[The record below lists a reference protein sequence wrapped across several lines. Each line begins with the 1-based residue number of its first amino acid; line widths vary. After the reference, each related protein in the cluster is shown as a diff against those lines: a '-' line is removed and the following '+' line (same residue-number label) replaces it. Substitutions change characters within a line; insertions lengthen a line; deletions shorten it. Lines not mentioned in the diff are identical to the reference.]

1 MASKKKRLIERSRR
15 RPVLD
20 REASPIRKLEKKSFL
35 IVCEGENTEPS
46 YFNKFKLSTATV
58 KTIGEG
64 YNTLSL
70 VHRTSQI
77 VEEEKAKGRA
87 YDFVWCVFDRD
98 SFTPKDFNEAI
109 RQAQAYGYSVAYSNQ
124 AFEYWFILH
133 FEDHQGG
140 GLNRKDYD
148 AKINGYLKPFKC
160 QYEGK
165 QSKTVSDIFFEVM
178 LQIDSKT
185 KQIRQDLA
193 IQRAKRVL
201 KFHEDSEITPEQA
214 ESSTTVFKLVELMK
228 KYI

>member
-1 MASKKKRLIERSRR
+1 MASKKKRFIERSRL

-20 REASPIRKLEKKSFL
+20 REAFSVRKLEKKFFL

-46 YFNKFKLSTATV
+46 YFNKFKLSTAKI
-58 KTIGEG
+58 KTTGEG

-70 VHRTSQI
+70 VRRTAEI
-77 VEEEKAKGRA
+77 VEEEKAKGRT
-87 YDFVWCVFDRD
+87 YDYVWCVFDRD

-109 RQAQAYGYSVAYSNQ
+109 RQAEANGFFVAYSNQ
-124 AFEYWFILH
+124 AFEYWLILH

-148 AKINGYLKPFKC
+148 AKINNYLKPFKC
-160 QYEGK
+160 QYDGK
-165 QSKTVSDIFFEVM
+165 QSKSVSDTFFEIM
-178 LQIDSKT
+178 LQIDHKT
-185 KQIRQDLA
+185 KQNRQELA

-201 KFHEDSEITPEQA
+201 KFHKDEGTPPEQA
-214 ESSTTVFKLVELMK
+214 ESSTTVHKLVETMK